1 LILSFLPKN
10 RRFSPSLLGT
20 LLTLAG
26 VALFMNLGF
35 WQLDRGAQ
43 KRALL
48 DQAAAGEK
56 STVEGTVKSADA
68 LPRYQQVRMRGRYDS
83 QHQVLL
89 DNMPSP
95 QGPAGYR
102 VLTPMQLETGGW
114 LLVDRGWIAPG
125 RTREQLP
132 QITVSEA
139 PRTVLG
145 RLDRLP
151 EPGMRLSDAPN
162 LGSGWPRVLNF
173 PTHAHLQRVLQRALP
188 ERIVLLD
195 AAQPDGYVRAAR
207 PLVRVEPGRH
217 TAYAVQWFA
226 FALLAL
232 ILYVIGSLRKDR
244 STHDLPD

>member
-1 LILSFLPKN
+1 LIFFSKS
-10 RRFSPSLLGT
+10 RRFSPSVLGT

-26 VALFMNLGF
+26 VALFVNFGL
-35 WQLDRGAQ
+35 WQLDRAAQ

-48 DQAAAGEK
+48 DQAAAGEQT
-56 STVEGTVKSADA
+56 TVEATASSVDA
-68 LPRYQQVRMRGRYDS
+68 LPRYQRVQVRGRYDS

-102 VLTPMQLETGGW
+102 VLTPLALEHGGW

-125 RTREQLP
+125 ATRAQRRE
-132 QITVSEA
+132 IHVDDA
-139 PRTVLG
+139 PRMVVG

-151 EPGMRLSDAPN
+151 EPGMRLSDEPH

-173 PTHAHLQRVLQRALP
+173 PTHAQLERVLQRPIAQ
-188 ERIVLLD
+188 RIVLLD
-195 AAQPDGYVRAAR
+195 AAEPDGYVRSQQ

-217 TAYAVQWFA
+217 VAYAVQWFA
-226 FALLAL
+226 FAAAA
-232 ILYVIGSLRKDR
+232 IVLYIIGSRRADR
-244 STHDLPD
+244 SE